1 MSNLL
6 QNLIDKKIEN
16 EDFYNSK
23 TIITNKNH
31 FIIELLLTPTK
42 KQIGLHLN
50 EDILFTI
57 KGKTLSVIKYNNS
70 ILFTKRIDIV
80 DNLNI
85 CITCKLKSAI
95 VPRGP
100 NFT

>member
-1 MSNLL
+1 MNNLL

-16 EDFYNSK
+16 EGFYNSE

-57 KGKTLSVIKYNNS
+57 KGKTLSVIKYKS
-70 ILFTKRIDIV
+70 FPYYSRH
-80 DNLNI
+80 LNYK
-85 CITCKLKSAI
+85 CSNKS
-95 VPRGP
+95 
-100 NFT
+100 